1 MTIRHMV
8 IFRTVCE
15 NGYNSTKAASV
26 LHMTQPAVSL
36 AIKELEQYY
45 GVRLFD
51 RIGRRLRITDAGQ
64 HFLQYAIHISDLFS
78 DMESNLRDWGS
89 RGILRVGASIT
100 IGSQFM
106 PGYVKAFSEICPGID
121 VRVTIEQSER
131 LEHKILANEL
141 DFALIE
147 GIAHDPGLIMD
158 AYMEDHLSVICAV
171 GNGWTEGQT
180 ISLADFQKQ
189 RLLLREKGS
198 GTREV
203 FEREIAQAGI
213 RIDPVWEA
221 MSTTALVNAVI
232 NGLGISVLPY
242 RLILP
247 ALRQGLIC
255 TVRVQGLNFSRNF
268 YIIHHKDKFLTDA
281 ARRFIS
287 MCRDYEADHPLPGS
301 DGLFGVSE

>member
-1 MTIRHMV
+1 MV

-268 YIIHHKDKFLTDA
+268 YIVHHKDKFLTDA